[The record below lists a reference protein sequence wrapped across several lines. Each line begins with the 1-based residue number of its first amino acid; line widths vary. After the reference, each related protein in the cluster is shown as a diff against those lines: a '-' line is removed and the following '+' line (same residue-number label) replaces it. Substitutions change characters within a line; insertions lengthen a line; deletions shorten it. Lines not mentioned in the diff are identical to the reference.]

1 MDVYINEV
9 SSTVRTMDSEAL
21 LSPQLLR
28 RLIEAVLAAAKEQAG
43 HEQRVSEERKLRP
56 SMTAREGSTWE

>member
-9 SSTVRTMDSEAL
+9 SSTVRTTDSEAL
-21 LSPQLLR
+21 LSPEVLR
-28 RLIEAVLAAAKEQAG
+28 RVVDAVLAATKDRRD
-43 HEQRVSEERKLRP
+43 HEHRVSEERKLRP

>member
-9 SSTVRTMDSEAL
+9 SSTLRTTDSEAL
-21 LSPQLLR
+21 LSPQVLR
-28 RLIEAVLAAAKEQAG
+28 RVIDAVLAATKERQE
-43 HEQRVSEERKLRP
+43 HEHRVCEERKLRP